1 MNMTSV
7 FNHQQAIPQQYTC
20 MGPNISPPLQFHNI
34 PPATRSLV
42 LIFEDVDATPKPW
55 THWMVF
61 NIPTAT
67 TELEVLENT
76 IPPGGIEGLANNH
89 SFGYEG
95 PCPKYFTGTH
105 HYWFRLYALD
115 ILLDLPPK
123 SEREAVEA
131 AMQGHVLEMAAL
143 QGLCTAAE
151 EGVRTVQ

>member
-7 FNHQQAIPQQYTC
+7 FDHQQAIPQQYTC
-20 MGPNISPPLQFHNI
+20 LGPNISPPLQFHNI
-34 PPATRSLV
+34 PPAARSLV

-55 THWMVF
+55 THWVVF
-61 NIPTAT
+61 NIPPDT
-67 TELEVLENT
+67 TEVPENT

-105 HYWFRLYALD
+105 HYWFRLYSLD
-115 ILLDLPPK
+115 IILDLPPE

-131 AMQGHVLEMAAL
+131 AMQGHVLEIAAL

-151 EGVRTVQ
+151 ETVKNVH